1 MMEEIKK
8 KLSDFFSLIEELLIR
23 IISLLGLV
31 DILITVLKDLF
42 K

>member
-1 MMEEIKK
+1 MEEIKK

-31 DILITVLKDLF
+31 DILITVLKDLL

>member
-31 DILITVLKDLF
+31 DILITVLKDLL

>member
-1 MMEEIKK
+1 MEEIKK
-8 KLSDFFSLIEELLIR
+8 KLSDFFGLIEELLIR

>member
-1 MMEEIKK
+1 MEETKK
-8 KLSDFFSLIEELLIR
+8 KLSDFFNLIEELLIR

-31 DILITVLKDLF
+31 DILITVLKDLL

>member
-1 MMEEIKK
+1 MEEIKK

>member
-8 KLSDFFSLIEELLIR
+8 KLSDFFNLIEELLIR

-31 DILITVLKDLF
+31 DILITVLKDLL